1 MHADDTNYT
10 VIKNGVVV
18 VSGTGPAI
26 RVDGNR
32 LVIRDGP
39 QETRPLCLTRA
50 EATRKLRHVV
60 VCGHAGGFVTFD
72 ALRWLRDTRVA
83 FSQLDWDGAV
93 IIVSGPRGT
102 DQPALRRAQALVCS
116 GVVPNAAV
124 AITRE
129 IVRVKLNG
137 QAEVAR
143 LMGSAD
149 AGGAIGG
156 LAEEIARETDAR
168 KVLTVEARAA
178 SIYWKLWENV
188 PVRFA
193 RRNPQRLAPNGRW
206 RPGRHESWLT
216 FGARSSLLTGRP
228 HRASTP
234 GNALL
239 NYLYGVLA
247 GEMTVALFAVGLD
260 PGIGM
265 FHSDIDRRSSL
276 ALDAIEAT
284 RPYVDY
290 WLMEYLASSVF
301 ANRDFTELPDGEVR
315 LAHPLNAHL
324 AHTAALWRKACEP
337 VADWLARS
345 FGRAA
350 GNGAALVVGSR
361 MSLMPQQAPASVLG
375 QDRPLKAL
383 PSPLPTFLAP
393 SRGHRPMSLR
403 AGLREVPV
411 PRMCHECGK
420 ALTSRQPKFC
430 SEGCAVAFHLATT
443 AEELPASS
451 APGSATKS
459 GTGASKRGLREKSRR
474 HLALRRAWN
483 AEHSPPTESVPAEKR
498 NGWFR
503 ASGPAVDQLRG
514 WYAAT
519 VGPLVANFPVARVR
533 DATGLSTRYV
543 IKIRQGLVPH
553 PRHYPAL
560 AELVGVEQP
569 KSPIP
574 FPDATEQPEPAENS
588 RGLL

>member
-1 MHADDTNYT
+1 
-10 VIKNGVVV
+10 
-18 VSGTGPAI
+18 
-26 RVDGNR
+26 
-32 LVIRDGP
+32 
-39 QETRPLCLTRA
+39 
-50 EATRKLRHVV
+50 
-60 VCGHAGGFVTFD
+60 
-72 ALRWLRDTRVA
+72 
-83 FSQLDWDGAV
+83 
-93 IIVSGPRGT
+93 
-102 DQPALRRAQALVCS
+102 
-116 GVVPNAAV
+116 
-124 AITRE
+124 
-129 IVRVKLNG
+129 
-137 QAEVAR
+137 
-143 LMGSAD
+143 MGSVD
-149 AGGAIGG
+149 AGAAIGG

-168 KVLTVEARAA
+168 KVLLVEARAA

-206 RPGRHESWLT
+206 RPGRQKSWLT

-290 WLMEYLASSVF
+290 WLVEYLGSSVF
-301 ANRDFTELPDGEVR
+301 ANRDFTERPDGEVR
-315 LAHPLNAHL
+315 LAHPLNAQL
-324 AHTAALWRKACEP
+324 AHTAALWQKACEP

-350 GNGAALVVGSR
+350 DSGAALVAGSR
-361 MSLMPQQAPASVLG
+361 MSGMPQRAPALLVE
-375 QDRPLKAL
+375 QDRLSSGLA
-383 PSPLPTFLAP
+383 SPLPTFLAP
-393 SRGHRPMSLR
+393 RRGHRPMSFR

-411 PRMCHECGK
+411 PRMCRECGK
-420 ALTSRQPKFC
+420 ALTSRQRKFC

-459 GTGASKRGLREKSRR
+459 GTSASKHGLRDKSRR

-483 AEHSPPTESVPAEKR
+483 AEHALPAGSEPVQKR
-498 NGWFR
+498 NGWSR
-503 ASGPAVDQLRG
+503 ASGSTVDKLREWFTAAVAPRM
-514 WYAAT
+514 AT
-519 VGPLVANFPVARVR
+519 CPVAEIRR
-533 DATGLSTRYV
+533 ATGLSTRYA
-543 IKIRQGLVPH
+543 IKIRQGHVPH
-553 PRHYPAL
+553 PRHFAAL
-560 AELVGVEQP
+560 ASLAGVPAPASVPTASRPRQARNDHSTDLSSTFERLGEMRVA
-569 KSPIP
+569 
-574 FPDATEQPEPAENS
+574 DAISE
-588 RGLL
+588 